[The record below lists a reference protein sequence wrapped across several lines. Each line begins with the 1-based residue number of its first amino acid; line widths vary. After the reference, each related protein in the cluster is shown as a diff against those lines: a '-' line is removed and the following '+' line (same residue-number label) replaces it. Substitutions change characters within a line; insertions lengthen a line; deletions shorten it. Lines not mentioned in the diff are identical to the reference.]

1 MDDLSSTQGIVALVA
16 AGIAAVALL
25 WVIVLAVKLR
35 RVRAA
40 QRTILGDA
48 ETDLAAHAAS
58 LQEAFVQ
65 LRDWVEEV
73 ARGLEGRVSGAE
85 QRMDGCIAHTSVV
98 RYDAMNELSGQQ
110 SSTVALLD
118 ERRTGVVISSI
129 LHRDQ
134 ARLYVKQVREG
145 NPEYELSPEEQQA
158 VEEAMV
164 GTPAGACMRV
174 ALPGSHRNAQRRGAP
189 GLGART
195 APRRFRTRR
204 STTP

>member
-1 MDDLSSTQGIVALVA
+1 MDDLNSTQGIVALAA
-16 AGIAAVALL
+16 AGLAAVALA
-25 WVIVLAVKLR
+25 WVIVLGVKLR
-35 RVRAA
+35 RLRAA
-40 QRTILGDA
+40 QRTILGGED
-48 ETDLAAHAAS
+48 TDIAAHAAS

-73 ARGLEGRVSGAE
+73 AAGLEGRVTGAE
-85 QRMDGCIAHTSVV
+85 RRMDNSIAHTSVV

-118 ERRTGVVISSI
+118 ARRTGVVISSI

-158 VEEAMV
+158 VDEALA
-164 GTPAGACMRV
+164 GTPAGA
-174 ALPGSHRNAQRRGAP
+174 
-189 GLGART
+189 
-195 APRRFRTRR
+195 
-204 STTP
+204 

>member
-1 MDDLSSTQGIVALVA
+1 VDELNSTQGIVALAA
-16 AGIAAVALL
+16 AGLAAVAFL
-25 WVIVLAVKLR
+25 WVIALAVKLR

-40 QRTILGDA
+40 QRTILAGE

-73 ARGLEGRVSGAE
+73 AAGLERRVASAE
-85 QRMDGCIAHTSVV
+85 LRMDGCIAHSSVV

-118 ERRTGVVISSI
+118 SRQTGVVISSI

-134 ARLYVKQVREG
+134 ARLYVKQVRDG
-145 NPEYELSPEEQQA
+145 SPEYELSPEEQQA
-158 VEEAMV
+158 VDAALA
-164 GTPAGACMRV
+164 GTPTGA
-174 ALPGSHRNAQRRGAP
+174 
-189 GLGART
+189 
-195 APRRFRTRR
+195 
-204 STTP
+204 

>member
-1 MDDLSSTQGIVALVA
+1 VDDLNSTQGIVALAA
-16 AGIAAVALL
+16 AGVAAVALL

-35 RVRAA
+35 RMRAA
-40 QRTILGDA
+40 QRTILGDQ

-73 ARGLEGRVSGAE
+73 AGGLEGRVAATE
-85 QRMDGCIAHTSVV
+85 RRVDGSITHTSVV

-158 VEEAMV
+158 VEEAMA
-164 GTPAGACMRV
+164 GTPAGA
-174 ALPGSHRNAQRRGAP
+174 
-189 GLGART
+189 
-195 APRRFRTRR
+195 
-204 STTP
+204 

>member
-1 MDDLSSTQGIVALVA
+1 MDDLNSTQGIVALAAAGVA
-16 AGIAAVALL
+16 AIALL
-25 WVIVLAVKLR
+25 WVIVLGVKLR
-35 RVRAA
+35 RLRAA
-40 QRTILGDA
+40 QRTILGGE

-73 ARGLEGRVSGAE
+73 AAGLEGRVAATE
-85 QRMDGCIAHTSVV
+85 RRVDGSITHTSVV

-158 VEEAMV
+158 VEEAMA
-164 GTPAGACMRV
+164 GTPAGA
-174 ALPGSHRNAQRRGAP
+174 
-189 GLGART
+189 
-195 APRRFRTRR
+195 
-204 STTP
+204 

>member
-1 MDDLSSTQGIVALVA
+1 VDDLNSTQGIVALAA
-16 AGIAAVALL
+16 AGVGLVALV
-25 WVIVLAVKLR
+25 WVIVLSIKLR
-35 RVRAA
+35 RLRAA
-40 QRTILGDA
+40 QRTILAGE

-73 ARGLEGRVSGAE
+73 ASGLEGRVAGAE
-85 QRMDGCIAHTSVV
+85 RRMDGSIAHTSVV

-118 ERRTGVVISSI
+118 ARSTGVVISSI

-145 NPEYELSPEEQQA
+145 NPEYELSPEEHQA
-158 VEEAMV
+158 VEEAMA
-164 GTPAGACMRV
+164 GTPAGA
-174 ALPGSHRNAQRRGAP
+174 
-189 GLGART
+189 
-195 APRRFRTRR
+195 
-204 STTP
+204 

>member
-1 MDDLSSTQGIVALVA
+1 MDDLNSTHGIVALAA
-16 AGIAAVALL
+16 AGVAVIALL
-25 WVIVLAVKLR
+25 WVIVLGVKLR
-35 RVRAA
+35 RMRAA
-40 QRTILGDA
+40 QRTILGDQ

-73 ARGLEGRVSGAE
+73 AAGLEGRVAATE
-85 QRMDGCIAHTSVV
+85 RRVDGSITHTSVV

-118 ERRTGVVISSI
+118 ERRSGVVISSI

-158 VEEAMV
+158 VEEAMA
-164 GTPAGACMRV
+164 GTPAGA
-174 ALPGSHRNAQRRGAP
+174 
-189 GLGART
+189 
-195 APRRFRTRR
+195 
-204 STTP
+204 

>member
-1 MDDLSSTQGIVALVA
+1 MDDLNSTQGIVALAA
-16 AGIAAVALL
+16 AGAAAIALL

-35 RVRAA
+35 RLRAA
-40 QRTILGDA
+40 QRTILGGE

-73 ARGLEGRVSGAE
+73 ASGLEGRVAATE
-85 QRMDGCIAHTSVV
+85 RRVDGSITHTSVV

-145 NPEYELSPEEQQA
+145 NPEYELSPEEEQA
-158 VEEAMV
+158 VSEAMA
-164 GTPAGACMRV
+164 GTPAGA
-174 ALPGSHRNAQRRGAP
+174 
-189 GLGART
+189 
-195 APRRFRTRR
+195 
-204 STTP
+204 